1 MFEEWISAYATQEI
15 MQMLASHRQRALES
29 LGLGSTL
36 ADDASITAQHT
47 AKVVG
52 LLEGIDLMLDME
64 YGEIINSEEKQE
76 DGEEAKQ
83 S

>member
-1 MFEEWISAYATQEI
+1 M
-15 MQMLASHRQRALES
+15 
-29 LGLGSTL
+29 GVGGTL

-47 AKVVG
+47 ARVVG
-52 LLEGIDLMLDME
+52 VLEGLDLILDME